1 MKNTCQTDWYLDI
14 YFIFYIPTLMCLSKA
29 RIGKIKTSFILVL
42 ATLQEMVFQFTGTS
56 YSAEKHLLFDPASV
70 AAGEYDYSAK

>member
-1 MKNTCQTDWYLDI
+1 
-14 YFIFYIPTLMCLSKA
+14 MCLSKA